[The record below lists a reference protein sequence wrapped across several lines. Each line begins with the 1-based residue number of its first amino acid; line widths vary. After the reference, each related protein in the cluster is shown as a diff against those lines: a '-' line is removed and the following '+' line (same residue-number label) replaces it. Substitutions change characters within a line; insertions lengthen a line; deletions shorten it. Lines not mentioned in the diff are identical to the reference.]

1 MARKRSLQSLIN
13 EFGRDPEKA
22 IVGLGYGLEYINS
35 KNNTIAACTMMMN
48 YTHPVINVNERFFAN
63 RSRFCCD
70 EAADISRKAASAHE
84 LAHAHIHQPALRKRG
99 VIFDGEMYY
108 VEHTLERAANIFAAR
123 FLIDLDELQESLLK
137 GYSFRQIAKSLKVPV
152 GFAVLRL
159 EDLKRAKPELGIGR
173 LPRVR
178 DDFMACLQMT
188 DESDDL
194 YE

>member
-13 EFGRDPEKA
+13 EYGRDPEKV
-22 IVGLGYGLEYINS
+22 IHGLGYGLEPSNC

-48 YTHPVINVNERFFAN
+48 NSHPVISVNERFFAD

-70 EAADISRKAASAHE
+70 EAAEISRIAALAHE
-84 LAHAHIHQPALRKRG
+84 FAHAHTQQPTLRQRG
-99 VIFDGEMYY
+99 MFFDGEKHY
-108 VEHTLERAANIFAAR
+108 VEHALERAANIYAAR
-123 FLIDLDELQESLLK
+123 FLIDLDDLQENLLK
-137 GYSFRQIAKSLKVPV
+137 GYSFRQIAKSLRVPV

-159 EDLKRAKPELGIGR
+159 EDLKQAKPELGIGR

-178 DDFMACLQMT
+178 DDFMACLQMP

>member
-13 EFGRDPEKA
+13 EYGRDPEKV
-22 IVGLGYGLEYINS
+22 IVELGYGLEPIYCM
-35 KNNTIAACTMMMN
+35 NNTIAACTMMMN
-48 YTHPVINVNERFFAN
+48 NTHPVINVNERFFAD
-63 RSRFCCD
+63 RSRFYND
-70 EAADISRKAASAHE
+70 EAADISRKAALAHE
-84 LAHAHIHQPALRKRG
+84 FAHAHTQQPALRQRG
-99 VIFDGEMYY
+99 MIFDGEKHY
-108 VEHTLERAANIFAAR
+108 VEHTLERAANIYAAR
-123 FLIDLDELQESLLK
+123 FLIDLDELQESLLE

-159 EDLKRAKPELGIGR
+159 EDLKRAKPELRIGR

-178 DDFMACLQMT
+178 DDFMACLQMA